1 MFAACFVDF
10 EFLPILGLRQI
21 SAFDLG
27 FECFCGKRCF
37 KATFVWRLRTWTF
50 GGSLIGTGSQR
61 EISPCCTMLS
71 FRVRV
76 SFAPRSSTRSPCLI
90 MLTRKLVLHMQYTH
104 CEFALATKRAFV
116 VFRATLQLKCF
127 ATKRFHPPL
136 FCPLLG
142 IATTDR
148 GFALQVAMF
157 WSDLLVHCSTSSG
170 EQPLNHQEV
179 SPVSQ
184 L

>member
-1 MFAACFVDF
+1 MFAACFEDF

-90 MLTRKLVLHMQYTH
+90 MLTRKLVLHMQCTH

-116 VFRATLQLKCF
+116 VFRATVQLKCF
-127 ATKRFHPPL
+127 ATKRFHQPL
-136 FCPLLG
+136 LCPLLG
-142 IATTDR
+142 IAATDP
-148 GFALQVAMF
+148 GFAFRTWPACSLLTVLQVSSL
-157 WSDLLVHCSTSSG
+157 WTS
-170 EQPLNHQEV
+170 
-179 SPVSQ
+179 
-184 L
+184 